1 MKIVERSKGMTN
13 VASIERPVSALAS
26 FALAPLTGTIGAE
39 VTGLDLTQ
47 DLSDEIID
55 GLSEALV
62 AHKVLFFRDQPI
74 TTDQHLAL
82 GRRFGPLEIH
92 PFAQMSMFAND
103 PERPELIVLESTA
116 EKPGAAHVWHSDV
129 SFRPEPSMASILR
142 CRIAP
147 DVGGDTL
154 WANMA
159 AAYEGLDDKTRS
171 LISGLTAVHDW
182 EIFRYGFRK
191 FGAASDDVIAELG
204 RDHPPV
210 EHPVVRTHPVS
221 GEKIL
226 YVNANF
232 TRSIKGMKEA
242 ESQSLLERLYRQA
255 SIPDYH
261 VRFRWRADSIAFW
274 DNRST
279 QHYASADFFPR
290 HRKMERVTIAGD
302 RPF

>member
-1 MKIVERSKGMTN
+1 MTN

-62 AHKVLFFRDQPI
+62 VHKVLFFRDQLI

-210 EHPVVRTHPVS
+210 EHPVVRTHPET
-221 GEKIL
+221 GRRGL
-226 YVNANF
+226 YINVAHTSHF
-232 TRSIKGMKEA
+232 KGMTEKESA
-242 ESQSLLERLYRQA
+242 PILDYLFRHQVLPEFTCRFGWRVGSL
-255 SIPDYH
+255 
-261 VRFRWRADSIAFW
+261 AFW
-274 DNRST
+274 DNRAA
-279 QHYASADFFPR
+279 QHYPVNDYNGFR
-290 HRKMERVTIAGD
+290 RVMHRITLAGD
-302 RPF
+302 KPR

>member
-1 MKIVERSKGMTN
+1 MTILE
-13 VASIERPVSALAS
+13 SIERPAGKADS
-26 FALAPLTGTIGAE
+26 FELEQLTGTIGAQ
-39 VTGLDLTQ
+39 VTGIDLTQ
-47 DLSDEIID
+47 ILPDGVIDELSD
-55 GLSEALV
+55 ALV
-62 AHKVLFFRDQPI
+62 RHKVLFFRDQPI

-82 GRRFGPLEIH
+82 GRRFGPLEVH
-92 PFAQMSMFAND
+92 PFAMMSMFAND
-103 PERPELIVLESTA
+103 PARPELIVLESTA

-147 DVGGDTL
+147 EVGGDTL

-159 AAYEGLDDKTRS
+159 AAFEGLDDKTRS
-171 LISGLTAVHDW
+171 LISGLTAIHDW

-191 FGAASDDVIAELG
+191 FGGTSDDTIAELG
-204 RDHPPV
+204 REHPPV

-232 TRSIKGMKEA
+232 TKSIKGMKEA

-255 SIPDYH
+255 SIPDYQ

-279 QHYASADFFPR
+279 QHYASADFVPR